1 MNHEI
6 HKTHEKLLIGFA
18 FVYFVYF
25 VVIIR

>member
-6 HKTHEKLLIGFA
+6 HTTHESLLIGFA

-25 VVIIR
+25 VVIVR